1 MATARIIETGITPD
15 EYDQMRE
22 RLGMADTP
30 PPGGRFH
37 VAAIG
42 EDHLMVPTIT
52 VPVLLVLGAND
63 ALFPPPAGTEQQAQ
77 FLGSSDV
84 SLIQLPNTG
93 HALTLERSAP
103 TFTADIS
110 RWLAARGF

>member
-1 MATARIIETGITPD
+1 MNP
-15 EYDQMRE
+15 
-22 RLGMADTP
+22 AD
-30 PPGGRFH
+30 
-37 VAAIG
+37 VAQS
-42 EDHLMVPTIT
+42 
-52 VPVLLVLGAND
+52 
-63 ALFPPPAGTEQQAQ
+63 ALPLA
-77 FLGSSDV
+77 SSDV